1 MNVQPNFGKDLG
13 VHQIDP
19 NKIKLAD
26 DQITTDKPFR
36 NPRTHLNPEEMATK
50 RESIRTLG
58 ILKPPLVRP
67 IKNDPD
73 GYTHQMI
80 AGSLRLRS
88 VLKLLDENPECYNS
102 ETAEWQP
109 ASVVYKTI
117 KCNVRECD
125 HETAIRISI
134 AENLEHTQVPELD
147 LMEYCQ
153 ELVELQGASGPKY
166 TRTQI
171 AGLCNRSESWV
182 SLTLQLNDLSPA
194 YKKLMHEGRLSRT
207 GAISMILGTNKEQFG
222 TVIEKCKA
230 VVRQEAAVEEQEA
243 LEEERG
249 ALSDLEDAEID
260 MGIHEMQKDEQA
272 HEAAKKR
279 FKSAH
284 KRVSVASDKRKAA
297 SKKAEE
303 GVITADTVNKVIMT
317 IPGAKKGKA
326 KPLTAKIIREL
337 HTQYAEYIVKCDGT
351 ATEDEKLAART
362 GMAVVEIVLGKRIT
376 ETLDKLIA
384 AERLRLNETP
394 ECVPPVVGES
404 EETEAEEE

>member
-1 MNVQPNFGKDLG
+1 VSVQPNFGKDLG
-13 VHQIDP
+13 IHQIDP

-26 DQITTDKPFR
+26 DPITTDKPFR
-36 NPRTHLNPEEMATK
+36 NPRTHLSTEEMATK

-67 IKNDPD
+67 IQPD
-73 GYTHQMI
+73 ADGNTHQMI

-88 VLKLLDENPECYNS
+88 VLKLLDENSECYNS

-109 ASVVYKTI
+109 AGVVYKTI

-125 HETAIRISI
+125 EETAIRISI

-153 ELVELQGASGPKY
+153 ELVELQGANGPKY

-182 SLTLQLNDLSPA
+182 SLTLQLNELAPA
-194 YKKLMHEGRLSRT
+194 YKKLMNEGRLSRT
-207 GAISMILGTNKEQFG
+207 GAISMILGTSKDQFG
-222 TVIEKCKA
+222 TVIEKCKD
-230 VVRQEAAVEEQEA
+230 VVRQEAAAEEQEA
-243 LEEERG
+243 VEEEQT

-260 MGIHEMQKDEQA
+260 MGIHEMQKDDQA
-272 HEAAKKR
+272 HEAAKRR
-279 FKSAH
+279 FKSATR
-284 KRVSVASDKRKAA
+284 RVSVASDKRKAA
-297 SKKAEE
+297 TKKAEE

-326 KPLTAKIIREL
+326 KPLTAKVIREL
-337 HTQYAEYIVKCDGT
+337 HTQFSEYLVKCDDT
-351 ATEDEKLAART
+351 TLEQKLAART
-362 GMAVVEIVLGKRIT
+362 GIAVVEVILGKRT
-376 ETLDKLIA
+376 TDTLDKLIA
-384 AERLRLNETP
+384 NEKLRLDEIP
-394 ECVPPVVGES
+394 ECVPLCEPAV
-404 EETEAEEE
+404 EEEIDPE